1 MKRSRSFRG
10 KSYWEDE
17 MKRNFILSLMVA
29 LIASLAVPAAWGQL
43 ATIKGYVHDVEGN
56 PMAGVTIQLT
66 NKENGRKYELK
77 TDKKGN
83 YYSLAIASGRYDM
96 LVLQDGKQI
105 YFMNGI
111 TVQISDKENE
121 FNIDLKKEQS
131 AQQAAV
137 PPEIKK
143 QQEAQQKEALK
154 VKGLNEKLAQADA
167 AQQAGNFDQAIA
179 ALTEAT
185 QMDPT
190 RDLLWFKLADYER
203 LSTPKLASQQEKTE
217 RYNKAAED
225 YKKAIA
231 IKPTGAYY
239 NNLGEVQA
247 KLGDS
252 EAARSSYQ
260 QAAQIDPPNAGQY
273 YYNEGAVLTNMGKV
287 DDAISAFNKAIQ
299 IDPTKADAYYWKGI
313 NLLGKAT
320 MKGNKMEAPEGTAEA
335 FNKYLELQPSGQF
348 AEPAKQML
356 ASIGAPV
363 ETSFGKGKTQPK
375 TKK

>member
-1 MKRSRSFRG
+1 
-10 KSYWEDE
+10 
-17 MKRNFILSLMVA
+17 MKRNLILGLMVA
-29 LIASLAVPAAWGQL
+29 LLASVVVPAAWGQM
-43 ATIKGYVHDVEGN
+43 ATIKGYVHDVQGN
-56 PMAGVTIQLT
+56 PMAGVSIQLT

-83 YYSLAIASGRYDM
+83 YYSLAIFPGRYDL
-96 LVLQDGKQI
+96 LVVQDGKQV
-105 YFMNGI
+105 YSLVGI
-111 TVQISDKENE
+111 PVQISDKENE
-121 FNIDLKKEQS
+121 YNIDLKKEQA

-137 PPEIKK
+137 PPEVKK
-143 QQEAQQKEALK
+143 EQEAQQKENLK
-154 VKGLNEKLAQADA
+154 IKGLNEKLAQADA

-185 QMDPT
+185 QLDPT

-203 LSTPKLASQQEKTE
+203 LSASKLPSQQEKNE
-217 RYNKAAED
+217 RFNKAAVD

-252 EAARSSYQ
+252 EGARTSYQ
-260 QAAQIDPPNAGQY
+260 QAAQLDPPNAGQY

-287 DDAISAFNKAIQ
+287 DDAIAAFNKAIQ

-313 NLLGKAT
+313 NLIGKAT

-356 ASIGAPV
+356 ASIGATV
-363 ETSFGKGKTQPK
+363 ETSFGKGKTATK

>member
-1 MKRSRSFRG
+1 
-10 KSYWEDE
+10 
-17 MKRNFILSLMVA
+17 MKRNLILSLLLA
-29 LIASLAVPAAWGQL
+29 LATSVVVPAAWGQL

-56 PMAGVTIQLT
+56 PLVGVTIRLV

-83 YYSLAIASGRYDM
+83 YFSLAIFSGRYD
-96 LVLQDGKQI
+96 LDVIQDGK
-105 YFMNGI
+105 
-111 TVQISDKENE
+111 TVYSGSVPIQMSEKENE
-121 FNIDLKKEQS
+121 FNIDLKKEQA

-137 PPEIKK
+137 PPEVKK
-143 QQEAQQKEALK
+143 QQDAQQKEALK
-154 VKGLNEKLAQADA
+154 VKGLNEKLALADA
-167 AQQAGNFDQAIA
+167 AQQAGNYDQAIA
-179 ALTEAT
+179 AMAEAT
-185 QMDPT
+185 QADPT

-203 LSTPKLASQQEKTE
+203 LSAPKLSSQQEKTE

-252 EAARSSYQ
+252 EGARASYQ
-260 QAAQIDPPNAGQY
+260 QASQLDPTNAAQY

-287 DDAISAFNKAIQ
+287 DEAIAAFNKSIQ
-299 IDPTKADAYYWKGI
+299 TDPTKADAYYWKGI

-320 MKGNKMEAPEGTAEA
+320 MKGSKMEAPEGTAEA
-335 FNKYLELQPSGQF
+335 FNKYLELQPNGQF

-356 ASIGAPV
+356 ASIGATV
-363 ETSFGKGKTQPK
+363 ETSFGKGKTQTK

>member
-1 MKRSRSFRG
+1 
-10 KSYWEDE
+10 
-17 MKRNFILSLMVA
+17 MKRNLILNLMVA
-29 LIASLAVPAAWGQL
+29 LLASVVVPAAWGQM
-43 ATIKGYVHDVEGN
+43 ATIKGYVHDVQGN
-56 PMAGVTIQLT
+56 PMTGVTIQLT
-66 NKENGRKYELK
+66 NKENGRKYALK

-83 YYSLAIASGRYDM
+83 YYSLAIFPGRYD
-96 LVLQDGKQI
+96 LVVLQDGKQV

-111 TVQISDKENE
+111 SVQISEKENE
-121 FNIDLKKEQS
+121 YNVDLKKEEA

-143 QQEAQQKEALK
+143 QQEAQQKENLK
-154 VKGLNEKLAQADA
+154 IKGLNEKLAQADA
-167 AQQAGNFDQAIA
+167 AQQAGNSDQAIA
-179 ALTEAT
+179 AMTEAT

-203 LSTPKLASQQEKTE
+203 LSVPKLTSPQEKTA

-231 IKPTGAYY
+231 IKPDGRYY

-252 EAARSSYQ
+252 DAARASYQ
-260 QAAQIDPPNAGQY
+260 QAAQLDPTNAGQY

-287 DDAISAFNKAIQ
+287 DDAIAAFNKAIQ
-299 IDPTKADAYYWKGI
+299 IDPNRADAYYWKGI
-313 NLLGKAT
+313 NLIGKAT

-335 FNKYLELQPSGQF
+335 FNKYLELQPNGEF

-356 ASIGAPV
+356 ASIGATV
-363 ETSFGKGKTQPK
+363 ETSFGKGKTQTK